1 MYGLLLLRECNHCGG
16 VETRI
21 FTDSWTG
28 TELCINCIA
37 EVINHVTFDPEEEE
51 AGPAGLLNAINTILP
66 IDKEE
71 V

>member
-1 MYGLLLLRECNHCGG
+1 M
-16 VETRI
+16 ETRI

-51 AGPAGLLNAINTILP
+51 AGPAGLLNALNTILP